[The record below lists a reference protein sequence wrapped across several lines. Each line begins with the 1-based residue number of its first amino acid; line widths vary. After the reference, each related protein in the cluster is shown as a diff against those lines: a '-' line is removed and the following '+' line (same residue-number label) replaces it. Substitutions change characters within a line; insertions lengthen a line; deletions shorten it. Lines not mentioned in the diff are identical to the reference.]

1 MDLTPEELSKYAQL
15 TTTGVL
21 KDYDDIDVG
30 QEKYPGDEEY
40 QRTVLGMLVND
51 QHFLIS
57 SLGLVDSEYF
67 VNDVHKFVCKFAFTH
82 YQKYNC
88 LPKKL
93 YVVQEVE
100 NHIKN
105 RQDSTKVYWRAE
117 VNTVYQY
124 YVPGLEDREYLL
136 DKITEFAKTQAL
148 KKGVI
153 ESLEILKEVG
163 ESKWSK
169 VHEVLKTAMSVDRN
183 FDFGMDYFQSGEERY
198 KRIME
203 AAAKGDVFIT
213 GFESIDSN
221 LQGGGLVRGEIGAWI
236 GLSGSGKSLALVKNC
251 IANLNKGRKVL
262 YISLEINTDRVAE
275 RFDSMLTH
283 PYGFGINNLIPNRDA
298 ILSALGEYVDDYE
311 DKRRLVIKQFP
322 ARTMDVATFRAYY
335 HQVRMRGF
343 IPDLVIIDYV
353 GEMKDYP
360 NMPRW
365 ESRFQIVGDLRGIAS
380 QENIVIFTALQPDK
394 SAKQLVREGRL
405 IDDDNLADAYGQVRP
420 LDCLWSLN
428 RDQPDIECGQ
438 ARIKV
443 IKHRSGKTQFHFHIS
458 IDKGTLWMDE
468 TSESRYKEVRNKFC
482 QAQKISTDEL
492 ELRSAFKKKKT
503 SKEEVVENP
512 SSPE

>member
-15 TTTGVL
+15 TNTGVL
-21 KDYDDIDVG
+21 KDYDDIEVG

-40 QRTVLGMLVND
+40 HRTVLGMLVND
-51 QHFLIS
+51 QYFLIS
-57 SLGLVDSEYF
+57 SMGLIKSDYF
-67 VNDVHKFVCKFAFTH
+67 VNEVHKFICSYVFEH
-82 YQKYNC
+82 YEKYNC

-93 YVVQEVE
+93 YVSQEIE
-100 NHIKN
+100 NHIKS
-105 RQDSTKVYWRAE
+105 RQDNTKVYWRTE
-117 VNTVYQY
+117 VNIVYQY
-124 YVPGLEDREYLL
+124 YVPGIEDREYLL
-136 DKITEFAKTQAL
+136 DKITEFAKGQAI
-148 KKGVI
+148 KEGVI
-153 ESLEILKEVG
+153 KTLKILKLPDVN
-163 ESKWSK
+163 KWAK
-169 VHEVLKTAMSVDRN
+169 VHDLLKQAMSVDRN
-183 FDFGMDYFQSGEERY
+183 FDFGMDYFQTGEERY

-203 AAAKGDVFIT
+203 AAARGDVFIT

-236 GLSGSGKSLALVKNC
+236 GLSGSGKSLSLVKNC

-283 PYGFGINNLIPNRDA
+283 PYGFGINNLMPNKDA
-298 ILSALGEYVDDYE
+298 VLAALSDYTLDWD

-335 HQVRMRGF
+335 HQVKMRGF
-343 IPDLVIIDYV
+343 NPDLVIIDYV

-360 NMPRW
+360 NMPKW

-380 QENIVIFTALQPDK
+380 QENVVLLTALQPDK
-394 SAKQLVREGRL
+394 SAKQLIREGRL
-405 IDDDNLADAYGQVRP
+405 IDDDNLADAYGQIRP

-438 ARIKV
+438 ARVKV

-458 IDKGTLWMDE
+458 IDKSTLWMAE
-468 TSESRYKEVRNKFC
+468 TSENRYKEVRNTFC
-482 QAQKISTDEL
+482 QAQKISTDDLDLQNKMREN
-492 ELRSAFKKKKT
+492 KKKK
-503 SKEEVVENP
+503 KEAINP